1 MLTRLHHRLRH
12 WRRTTLVLLPL
23 LAAVLLIGS
32 LEADWDFGQITKLA
46 EKRYGPL
53 GSARFRLNDWQELL
67 RTEADAPLGD
77 KLQAVNL
84 FFNRNLRFRND
95 RDLWQAKDYWATP
108 VESLHKGSGDC
119 EDYAI
124 AKYFTLRKLGV
135 PSDKLR
141 ITYVKAVRLKQAHM
155 VLTYYPTPN
164 AIPLVLDNLIDGIV
178 SADKR
183 NDLVPVYAFNAEG
196 MWLPGAGGNKRVGD
210 SKRLSRWVDLTR
222 KMQAEGFP
230 AESAK

>member
-1 MLTRLHHRLRH
+1 MLASPSQAWDAERFMLAANRMGPHTASEARALMAAMSELAGQDEDARLRGVNQFYNH
-12 WRRTTLVLLPL
+12 RIVFRDDIEVW
-23 LAAVLLIGS
+23 
-32 LEADWDFGQITKLA
+32 GQT
-46 EKRYGPL
+46 
-53 GSARFRLNDWQELL
+53 
-67 RTEADAPLGD
+67 
-77 KLQAVNL
+77 
-84 FFNRNLRFRND
+84 
-95 RDLWQAKDYWATP
+95 DYWASP
-108 VESLHKGSGDC
+108 LEMLSKGQGDC

-210 SKRLSRWVDLTR
+210 SKRLSRWVDLTK

-230 AESAK
+230 AESAQ